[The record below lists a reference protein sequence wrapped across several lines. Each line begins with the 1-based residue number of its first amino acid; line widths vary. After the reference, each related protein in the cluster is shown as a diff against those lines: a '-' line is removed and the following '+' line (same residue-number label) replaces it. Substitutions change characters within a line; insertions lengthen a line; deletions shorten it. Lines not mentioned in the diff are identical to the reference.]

1 MKSNI
6 NKIYEKFLQ
15 KIYRKKEYNRK
26 NSFAKIVYDKKLIKK
41 TSLKLYQYQCLI
53 SEIKKKYMIALI
65 LWRNNIFKKVFNSLI
80 LFRQNKRTTIS
91 KNKDI
96 LEERNNILSIR
107 KNGKYHCYT
116 KNTKNTISLRKK

>member
-96 LEERNNILSIR
+96 LEERNNILSRYCI
-107 KNGKYHCYT
+107 
-116 KNTKNTISLRKK
+116 ILFI